1 MPVRKRGDIWHVRVQ
16 IAGQRIERTTG
27 RGATRADA
35 LALEAQIR
43 RDHVDGRVGRA
54 PKRTIDQAVARWLT
68 GDAAL
73 LKSHANLVG
82 KVAAIESAITG
93 QPLARIVE
101 VAEAIKADGI
111 RDKLNPATI
120 NRRLAILRRVAN
132 LASAQ
137 WGWLDTDLGR
147 RIKLLPCESA
157 RHIYLTP
164 KEVERLATKCE
175 HPRVADAIR
184 LAAMSGLREGELLG
198 ITPDQVRDGCIA
210 LGPRTK
216 TGRRAPYRYPKRR
229 KPSPCRW
236 ASPTQRCAPTSSAPA
251 TPPDCRTSAS
261 TTCAT
266 HTPVGWFN
274 QVLGLPRCGICSATP
289 ISPSPVDTRTWPP
302 GTCARPPRRLVRKW
316 QRDKNGAKQP
326 AKPHEIRETPGLLS
340 PLCLPISPSGR
351 LIYKDNLRQAATG
364 NASICPVNG
373 AKTGQES
380 GGHGAIFIGSDST
393 RRAQIAARSADSSL
407 GHGASGRRR
416 SIWIA

>member
-68 GDAAL
+68 GEAAL
-73 LKSHANLVG
+73 LKSHDNLVG
-82 KVAAIESAITG
+82 KVAAIEAAITG

-111 RDKLNPATI
+111 RDKLKPATI

-137 WGWLDTDLGR
+137 WGWLDADLGR
-147 RIKLLPCESA
+147 RIKLLPGESA
-157 RHIYLTP
+157 RHVYLTP

-198 ITPDQVRDGCIA
+198 ITPDQLRDGCIA

-216 TGRRAPYRYPKRR
+216 TGKPRTVPLPKEAQTIALPLGITYATLRTYFERARD
-229 KPSPCRW
+229 
-236 ASPTQRCAPTSSAPA
+236 AA
-251 TPPDCRTSAS
+251 
-261 TTCAT
+261 
-266 HTPVGWFN
+266 
-274 QVLGLPRCGICSATP
+274 GLPHVRFHDLRHTYASWLVQSGIGLTAVRDLLGHANLAVTSRYAHLATGHL
-289 ISPSPVDTRTWPP
+289 REA
-302 GTCARPPRRLVRKW
+302 ARAA
-316 QRDKNGAKQP
+316 GAKM
-326 AKPHEIRETPGLLS
+326 
-340 PLCLPISPSGR
+340 
-351 LIYKDNLRQAATG
+351 ATG
-364 NASICPVNG
+364 QKRG
-373 AKTGQES
+373 
-380 GGHGAIFIGSDST
+380 
-393 RRAQIAARSADSSL
+393 RSA
-407 GHGASGRRR
+407 GKA
-416 SIWIA
+416 A